1 MIMRNP
7 NRIPKILSLLQ
18 QGWDKVP
25 DWRFGQLIEN
35 LKRYIGVKD
44 LFYIED
50 DEMVENIINFFK
62 MEESVNDKF

>member
-1 MIMRNP
+1 MRNP

-50 DEMVENIINFFK
+50 DEMVESIINFFK
-62 MEESVNDKF
+62 MEESVND